1 MNIVSDPRLGAVA
14 DAHPYPLLFATVSGA
29 HLYGFASADSD
40 VDLRGVHVLRW
51 REVVGLEVGPDTIE
65 RMGDESGLDLDL
77 VTHDAA
83 KFFRLMLRP
92 NGYVLEQLFSPLVV
106 RASATLEELRAL
118 GEGCVT
124 RWHSRH
130 YLGFAATQWRL
141 FRGDQPRRVKPLLYT
156 YRGLLTGIRLMR
168 TGKVEANLRAL
179 NEEARLSHV
188 DDLIALKVGGA
199 EKEEVGAASVEFHAA
214 EYARLREL
222 LEREAQTTNLPE
234 QPSVRRGL
242 HALLVELRRDA
253 ARR

>member
-1 MNIVSDPRLGAVA
+1 MNHVSDPRLGAVA

-40 VDLRGVHVLRW
+40 VDLRGVHVLPW

-106 RASATLEELRAL
+106 RASATLEEL
-118 GEGCVT
+118 
-124 RWHSRH
+124 
-130 YLGFAATQWRL
+130 
-141 FRGDQPRRVKPLLYT
+141 
-156 YRGLLTGIRLMR
+156 
-168 TGKVEANLRAL
+168 
-179 NEEARLSHV
+179 
-188 DDLIALKVGGA
+188 
-199 EKEEVGAASVEFHAA
+199 
-214 EYARLREL
+214 

-234 QPSVRRGL
+234 QPSARRGL